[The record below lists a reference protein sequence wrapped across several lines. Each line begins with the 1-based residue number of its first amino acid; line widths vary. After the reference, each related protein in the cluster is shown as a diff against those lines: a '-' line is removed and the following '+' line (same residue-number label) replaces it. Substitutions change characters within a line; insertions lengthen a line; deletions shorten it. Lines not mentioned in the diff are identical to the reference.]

1 MSPEASSVD
10 HLSQLMQGPQVYEA
24 VFYLGGSRAILSGSV
39 SVGAELARRMWSP
52 PGSPPDSAAFSL

>member
-1 MSPEASSVD
+1 MSLEASSVD

-39 SVGAELARRMWSP
+39 SVGAELARMWSP
-52 PGSPPDSAAFSL
+52 PGSSPDSAAFSL